1 MFVTGV
7 QTCALPIS
15 FCKKNLQD
23 TENFF
28 QFQGDADDL
37 KAWLQDAHRL
47 LSGEDVGQDEGATR
61 ALGKKHKDFL
71 EDSGPSSSCVW
82 HPRVFADDA

>member
-1 MFVTGV
+1 M
-7 QTCALPIS
+7 QE
-15 FCKKNLQD
+15 NLQD

-37 KAWLQDAHRL
+37 GRPGYRMPTGCSQGKTWGR
-47 LSGEDVGQDEGATR
+47 DEGATR

-71 EDSGPSSSCVW
+71 EELEESRGVMEHLEQQAQDFPKGSRIPQT
-82 HPRVFADDA
+82 